1 MPLNLPLSSR
11 SSTNAVRVLSLTP
24 PGVSGGSILMRILQ
38 DVLEGAT
45 KGFVDY
51 DAEGRKRLICL
62 DLVGLTG
69 DTPALNYYLD
79 TLGHNATSC
88 CHLCVIVEEQST
100 LLGSHYA
107 K

>member
-1 MPLNLPLSSR
+1 M
-11 SSTNAVRVLSLTP
+11 
-24 PGVSGGSILMRILQ
+24 SGGSILRRILQ

-51 DAEGRKRLICL
+51 DAEGRKRRIVL

-69 DTPALNYYLD
+69 DTPALDYYLE

-88 CHLCVIVEEQST
+88 CHLCVYSRGATT
-100 LLGSHYA
+100 LL
-107 K
+107 